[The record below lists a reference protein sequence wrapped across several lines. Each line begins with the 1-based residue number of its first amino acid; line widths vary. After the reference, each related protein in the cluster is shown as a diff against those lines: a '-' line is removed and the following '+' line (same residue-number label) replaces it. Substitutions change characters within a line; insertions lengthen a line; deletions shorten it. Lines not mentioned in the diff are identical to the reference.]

1 MACRCDSENEQRE
14 YIGRGRSIGRS
25 FGSEGVGFGKEVES
39 RMEIGARLP
48 GLAGHD
54 GFCWCDL
61 RMMDGD
67 AVTTVVKPVLNL
79 PDF

>member
-1 MACRCDSENEQRE
+1 
-14 YIGRGRSIGRS
+14 
-25 FGSEGVGFGKEVES
+25 
-39 RMEIGARLP
+39 MEIGARLP